1 MNLKFF
7 CNVINKNEDHYVVEL
22 NAFNMAELPSG
33 NITTR
38 KVYSDI
44 DLPTGIIYVSNSML
58 EITDTTKK
66 LKVLEFYNVVKHNV
80 TLPDKQPEV
89 VPQASL
95 LTEEIKRMI
104 LDSNFVPA
112 DIYK

>member
-7 CNVINKNEDHYVVEL
+7 CNVINKNEDHYIVEL
-22 NAFNMAELPSG
+22 NAFNMGELPSG

-38 KVYSDI
+38 KVYSDT
-44 DLPTGIIYVSNSML
+44 DLPTGIIYVSNSIL
-58 EITDTTKK
+58 ELTDTTKK

-80 TLPDKQPEV
+80 TLPDKQVEV
-89 VPQASL
+89 VPHTSM
-95 LTEEIKRMI
+95 LTEEIKKMI
-104 LDSNFVPA
+104 LDSKFVPA